1 MLVAML
7 QDFLISGSVDSHPQ
21 DGGGG
26 GGGPKSLS
34 LTTVEFHSGYVA
46 DLPLLSCSKLLRMV
60 EPY

>member
-26 GGGPKSLS
+26 GGRSEKPQS
-34 LTTVEFHSGYVA
+34 YY
-46 DLPLLSCSKLLRMV
+46 C
-60 EPY
+60 